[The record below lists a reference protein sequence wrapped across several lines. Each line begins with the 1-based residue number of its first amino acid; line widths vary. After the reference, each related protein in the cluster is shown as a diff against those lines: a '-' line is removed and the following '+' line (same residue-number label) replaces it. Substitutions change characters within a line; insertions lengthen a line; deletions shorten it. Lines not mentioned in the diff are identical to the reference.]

1 MSRKP
6 QSWTMDTTSEIVR
19 QNKSF
24 LLPSS
29 SWHFVTVM
37 KTLPSTASVWS
48 FNCLAPMGTKETLFS
63 CLCSAVMWAGWPFR
77 LWNLWRRK
85 TWKLKLLCPGVTAC
99 AFRTGLFAS
108 LGLLRN
114 YKWCRNYK
122 LLWMCVASWVPSSL
136 ATRLKITTSLGTS
149 LLHPESRPRQSQ
161 IQLPKATRRANLMY
175 KCYPSLRRSPPPPPS
190 PNHLKSVSPDY
201 APEAELAFL
210 HPQVPSRCWSLENS
224 LVIFQSSSSSLTT
237 SPSQLALTEPL
248 CCLRALL

>member
-1 MSRKP
+1 
-6 QSWTMDTTSEIVR
+6 
-19 QNKSF
+19 
-24 LLPSS
+24 
-29 SWHFVTVM
+29 
-37 KTLPSTASVWS
+37 
-48 FNCLAPMGTKETLFS
+48 MGTKETLFS
-63 CLCSAVMWAGWPFR
+63 CLCSVVMWAGWPFR

-122 LLWMCVASWVPSSL
+122 LLWMCVASWVPGSL

-175 KCYPSLRRSPPPPPS
+175 KCFPSLRHSPPPPPPAIPQSLKIRVPRLCSRSWTCLPPFSS
-190 PNHLKSVSPDY
+190 PLSV
-201 APEAELAFL
+201 LAFGEFWRIPL
-210 HPQVPSRCWSLENS
+210 L
-224 LVIFQSSSSSLTT
+224 SSNHHHHH
-237 SPSQLALTEPL
+237 
-248 CCLRALL
+248 